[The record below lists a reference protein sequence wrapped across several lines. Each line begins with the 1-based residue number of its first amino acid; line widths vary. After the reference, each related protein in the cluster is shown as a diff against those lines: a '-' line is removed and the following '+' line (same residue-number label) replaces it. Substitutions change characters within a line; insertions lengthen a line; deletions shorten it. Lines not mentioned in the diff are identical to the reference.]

1 MSRSFGF
8 PLVTLLSVVIA
19 AFFALGYYFSRGETG
34 DPLQWHEQYQVSLWQ
49 PLREQTLRLDDV
61 SRVLGPG
68 QLWMISAE
76 GEPALVSR
84 YQLDTDG
91 QTWRAQATVE
101 LVDAQMQSLIVAQN
115 WQADMHDQP
124 LSSEVAQALGDYPI
138 VRMSMQPQTPIAVAQ
153 VISSLGNPD
162 MRLDIAGG
170 ETWIYQR
177 SGAAVSVSN
186 EEAHSIMFG
195 LR

>member
-1 MSRSFGF
+1 MNRSIGF
-8 PLVTLLSVVIA
+8 PLVTLLSLIA
-19 AFFALGYYFSRGETG
+19 VAFFALGYYFSRGETA
-34 DPLQWHEQYQVSLWQ
+34 DPLQWHEEYQASLWQ
-49 PLREQTLRLDDV
+49 PLREQELRLGDV

-84 YQLDTDG
+84 YRLETDG
-91 QTWRAQATVE
+91 QNWRAQATVE
-101 LVDAQMQSLIVAQN
+101 LAEEHMDSLIEAQN
-115 WQADMHDQP
+115 WQPEMYDQP
-124 LSSEVAQALGDYPI
+124 LSTEVARALADYPI
-138 VRMSMQPQTPIAVAQ
+138 IRMSMQPEEPVDILQITT
-153 VISSLGNPD
+153 SLGQPD

-177 SGAAVSVSN
+177 SGIAVSVTGDD
-186 EEAHSIMFG
+186 AHSIMFG